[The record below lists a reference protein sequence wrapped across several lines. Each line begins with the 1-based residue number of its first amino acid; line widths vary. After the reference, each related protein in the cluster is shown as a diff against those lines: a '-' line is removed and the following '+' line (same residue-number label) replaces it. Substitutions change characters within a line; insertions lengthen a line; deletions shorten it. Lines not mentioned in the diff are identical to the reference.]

1 MVLKDRP
8 PIGNPKGGMR
18 SAVAEGWGRL
28 FSLVSELPGGPTL
41 RAETKPEV
49 KPTLEELFHRH
60 AGDVHRLVWRLLGPG
75 ASAADVEDLSQQI
88 FMAVHKALPRFRGDS
103 KASTWLYGIATRT
116 VYRELRNRTRH
127 RRMVATLETNAT
139 LRIEA
144 ALQARELEHRA
155 ELAKVWRCLL
165 ALHPKKRIVFLLHE
179 LEGLSGREIADR
191 LEINESTVHTRLYYA
206 RRELQQALEATP

>member
-1 MVLKDRP
+1 MKDP
-8 PIGNPKGGMR
+8 SPIGNPKGGMR
-18 SAVAEGWGRL
+18 SAVASWGRF
-28 FSLVSELPGGPTL
+28 FSLVSELPEGQAA
-41 RAETKPEV
+41 RAEPQPQV
-49 KPTLEELFHRH
+49 KPSLEELFHRH

-75 ASAADVEDLSQQI
+75 ASDADVEDLSQQI

-127 RRMVATLETNAT
+127 RRMVATLESTAA

-179 LEGLSGREIADR
+179 LEGLSGREIAAR
-191 LEINESTVHTRLYYA
+191 LEIKESTVHTRLYYA